1 MIATQMVPQV
11 AMESNFDGLIGP
23 THNYGGLS
31 DGNLASAGNAGL
43 VSRPKEAALQGLTK
57 MRLMHDKGLWQGV
70 LPPQQRPYLPTL
82 RAAGFS
88 GSDREVY
95 KTVWKTNPR
104 LARNMLSASSMW
116 AANAATV
123 SPSPDTKGGQ
133 LQLTPANLSTMLH
146 RSIEHEQTAR
156 ALTAAFPFA
165 HVHDALPMQSVFA
178 DEGAANHVRLCGQRG
193 AQGVELF
200 VYGREGYDGGDTN
213 FPARQT
219 LKSVEA
225 LARRHGLDAARTV
238 FAKQS
243 KAAIDAG
250 AFHNDVVCVGAKE
263 TLFFHE
269 LAFTDTDKMKAS
281 ITAAAKGLFAPNFV
295 EVHAADVPIADAI
308 KAYLFNSMLVQFPG
322 EDRLTLVAPLETQEN
337 DATRTY
343 CENLTAGNG
352 PIGRVDFVDVR
363 QSMRNG
369 GGPACLRLRV
379 TLTDAEWAQVNSGQ
393 KFTPKLH
400 TQLNDWVN
408 KHYRETLAPDDLPDP
423 SLMTE
428 SFAALDELTQIMNL
442 GSDFYPF
449 QCG

>member
-1 MIATQMVPQV
+1 MSAINLSASE
-11 AMESNFDGLIGP
+11 ANFDGLIGP

-31 DGNLASAGNAGL
+31 AGNLASAGNAGL
-43 VSRPKEAALQGLTK
+43 ISRPKDAALQGLKK
-57 MRLMHDKGLWQGV
+57 MRLMHDRGLWQGV
-70 LPPQQRPYLPTL
+70 LPPQQRPFLPTL
-82 RAAGFS
+82 RAAGYS
-88 GSDREVY
+88 GTDRQVY
-95 KTVWKTNPR
+95 EAVWKTDPR

-123 SPSPDTKGGQ
+123 SPSADTAAGQ
-133 LQLTPANLSTMLH
+133 LHLTPANLSTMLH

-156 ALTAAFPFA
+156 ALNAAFPFA
-165 HVHDALPMQSVFA
+165 AVHEALPMQSVFA
-178 DEGAANHVRLCGQRG
+178 DEGAANHVRLCAERG

-200 VYGREGYDGGDTN
+200 VYGREGYTGGDTD

-219 LKSVEA
+219 LKSA
-225 LARRHGLDAARTV
+225 QAIARRHGLSPARTV

-269 LAFTDTDKMKAS
+269 LAFADTDAMKADV
-281 ITAAAKGLFAPNFV
+281 TAAGDGLFTPNFV
-295 EVHAADVPIADAI
+295 EVPLADVPIEDAI

-322 EDRLTLVAPLETQEN
+322 DDRLTLVAPLETQEN
-337 DATRTY
+337 EATRKY
-343 CENLTAGNG
+343 CEQLTAGNG

-379 TLTDAEWAQVNSGQ
+379 TLTEREWAQVNTGQTFSPALHSALSG
-393 KFTPKLH
+393 
-400 TQLNDWVN
+400 WVN
-408 KHYRETLAPDDLPDP
+408 THYRETLSPEDLADP
-423 SLMTE
+423 ALMEE
-428 SFAALDELTQIMNL
+428 SFAALDQLTQIMNL
-442 GSDFYPF
+442 GSAFYPF
-449 QCG
+449 QRT

>member
-1 MIATQMVPQV
+1 MNPTQMS
-11 AMESNFDGLIGP
+11 ASEANFDGLIGP

-31 DGNLASAGNAGL
+31 AGNLASAGNAGL
-43 VSRPKEAALQGLTK
+43 ISRPKDAALQGLKK
-57 MRLMHDKGLWQGV
+57 MRLMHDRGLWQGV
-70 LPPQQRPYLPTL
+70 LPPQQRPFLPAL
-82 RAAGFS
+82 RAAGYS
-88 GSDREVY
+88 GADRQIYEA
-95 KTVWKTNPR
+95 VWKTDPR

-123 SPSPDTKGGQ
+123 SPSSDTAAGQ
-133 LQLTPANLSTMLH
+133 LHLTPANLSTMLH

-156 ALTAAFPFA
+156 ALKAAFPFA
-165 HVHDALPMQSVFA
+165 TVHEALPMQSVFA
-178 DEGAANHVRLCGQRG
+178 DEGAANHVRLCAERG

-200 VYGREGYDGGDTN
+200 VYGREGYTGGDTN

-225 LARRHGLDAARTV
+225 IARRHGLNLARTV

-269 LAFTDTDKMKAS
+269 LAFADTDAMKADV
-281 ITAAAKGLFAPNFV
+281 TAAAEGLFTPNFV
-295 EVHAADVPIADAI
+295 QVPLADVPIADAI

-322 EDRLTLVAPLETQEN
+322 DDRLTLIAPLETQEN
-337 DATRTY
+337 EATRKY
-343 CENLTAGNG
+343 CDKLTAGNG

-379 TLTDAEWAQVNSGQ
+379 TLTEGEWARVNTGQ
-393 KFTPKLH
+393 KFSPELH
-400 TQLNDWVN
+400 SALSGWVN
-408 KHYRETLAPDDLPDP
+408 AHYRETLSPEDLADP
-423 SLMTE
+423 ALMEE

-442 GSDFYPF
+442 GSAFYPF
-449 QCG
+449 QRA